1 MRPEEFNGRARQRGF
16 SLVTAIFI
24 VTVLAALGAFV
35 LVLSGVAQQTPVTA
49 FNSAQAYH
57 AARSGLEYGISEV
70 VNNGAAGCTT
80 TLALGV
86 YSVDVTCD
94 PPTLHVDNG
103 FNVAIYTVHAIATR
117 SGTAPGDLAYV
128 RRELRAVVSP
138 SGPM

>member
-1 MRPEEFNGRARQRGF
+1 MRPDELNARARQRGF

-35 LVLSGVAQQTPVTA
+35 LVLSGVAQQTPVTG

-57 AARSGLEYGISEV
+57 AARSGLEYGISEAI
-70 VNNGAAGCTT
+70 NNGAAGCTT
-80 TLALGV
+80 TLTLGA

-94 PPTLHVDNG
+94 PPTTHNDNG
-103 FNVAIYTVHAIATR
+103 FIVDIYTVRAVATR
-117 SGTAPGDLAYV
+117 TGSAPGDLAYV
-128 RRELRAVVSP
+128 RRELRARVSP